1 MKIHQARW
9 AGAEGWSAI
18 PDASSPPDLVIVFGG
33 RVELSSGEPLEA
45 LARRYP
51 KDRIFGC
58 STAGEIDGSTV
69 RDGSLVATAVWLD
82 RSKVRHAQVGLGEV
96 GGAEEAGRVLAS
108 RVPHE
113 GLSHVLVFSDGTLVN
128 GSELV
133 RGLVAALPTGCTLS
147 GGLSGDGASFGQ
159 TVVVH
164 EGQVSSASIS
174 LLAFYG
180 FDVGVGSLGGWDPFG
195 PDRTVTKSKGNVVY
209 EFDGEPALALYRRY
223 LGPYAD
229 ELPSSGLRFPVL
241 VQAPGSDESVVRTLL
256 AVSAEE
262 QSLTFAGDVPEG
274 STAQLMRANF
284 DRLVTGAQQAAQ
296 VSRGAH
302 EPELAILI
310 SCVGRKLVL
319 QQRIEEEVEAVREVL
334 GATVP
339 VTGFYS
345 YGELAP
351 FSTGA
356 PCRLHNQTMTVTT
369 LREAA

>member
-1 MKIHQARW
+1 MKIHQAHW
-9 AGAEGWSAI
+9 TPSGGWSAFD
-18 PDASSPPDLVIVFGG
+18 DASSPPDLVITFGG
-33 RVELSSGEPLEA
+33 RVELSSGEALQG

-58 STAGEIDGSTV
+58 STAGEIDGSLV
-69 RDGSLVATAVWLD
+69 RDGSLVATAVWFE
-82 RSKVRHAQVGLGEV
+82 RSKVLHAQIGLGEV
-96 GGAEEAGRVLAS
+96 EGAEAAGRALAQ
-108 RVPHE
+108 RVPHQ

-133 RGLVAALPTGCTLS
+133 RGLVSALPTGCTLS

-164 EGQVSSASIS
+164 EGEVSSASIT

-180 FDVGVGSLGGWDPFG
+180 FEVGVGSLGGWDPFG
-195 PDRTVTKSKGNVVY
+195 PDRTVTRSKGNVVY

-223 LGPYAD
+223 LGPYA
-229 ELPSSGLRFPVL
+229 EQLPSSGLRFPVL
-241 VQAPGSDESVVRTLL
+241 VQPPGSDESVVRTLL
-256 AVSAEE
+256 AVSAED

-296 VSRGAH
+296 VSKLPRDA
-302 EPELAILI
+302 ELAILI

-334 GATVP
+334 GAAVP